1 MLHDLYLY
9 DWHDGETA
17 RKKLS
22 LDRPDITC
30 DNAVKP
36 FDIPEKEQETIRS
49 HMWPLNITKIPKSKE
64 ALIIC
69 FADKYCALIERIRLN
84 KHFKLRH

>member
-36 FDIPEKEQETIRS
+36 FDIPEKSRR
-49 HMWPLNITKIPKSKE
+49 LY
-64 ALIIC
+64 AVIC
-69 FADKYCALIERIRLN
+69 GHEHY
-84 KHFKLRH
+84 